1 MGSSRSPEKGHGIVN
16 ADSHQRQTGF
26 TTEAHQAPASSQTV
40 RTSNDQAE
48 SKGRDL
54 MGSVVIQCPA
64 TGHTISTGIEADRL
78 KFACSPVFFSDAYCP
93 MCNANHR
100 WFARDAWV
108 EEREAIA
115 EAA

>member
-1 MGSSRSPEKGHGIVN
+1 MKTI
-16 ADSHQRQTGF
+16 AL
-26 TTEAHQAPASSQTV
+26 AILLMAAPAAARDPHQV
-40 RTSNDQAE
+40 RAFRATHP
-48 SKGRDL
+48 
-54 MGSVVIQCPA
+54 CPA
-64 TGHTISTGIEADRL
+64 TGRTIPTGIEADRL

-108 EEREAIA
+108 EETQSEAVA

>member
-1 MGSSRSPEKGHGIVN
+1 LSTQIHISAKQ
-16 ADSHQRQTGF
+16 DSQPQRIKPRP
-26 TTEAHQAPASSQTV
+26 QANTV
-40 RTSNDQAE
+40 RTSNDQEE
-48 SKGRDL
+48 SNGRDL

-64 TGHTISTGIEADRL
+64 TGRTISTGIEADRL

-108 EEREAIA
+108 EEPEAVA

>member
-1 MGSSRSPEKGHGIVN
+1 
-16 ADSHQRQTGF
+16 
-26 TTEAHQAPASSQTV
+26 
-40 RTSNDQAE
+40 
-48 SKGRDL
+48 
-54 MGSVVIQCPA
+54 MGSVVIRCPA
-64 TGHTISTGIEADRL
+64 TGRTIPTGIEADRL

-108 EEREAIA
+108 EETQSEAVA